1 MPETESWELL
11 GVHALFASEPMRRL
25 LDLVRRVA
33 RTDEA
38 VLVTGESGSGKEVIA
53 RAIHHFSL
61 RAGRDSGPQIRMFI
75 TGARPWA
82 ALRQPL
88 STSTAR

>member
-1 MPETESWELL
+1 
-11 GVHALFASEPMRRL
+11 MRRL

-38 VLVTGESGSGKEVIA
+38 VLITGESGSGKEVIA

-61 RAGRDSGPQIRMFI
+61 RAGRDWVDINC
-75 TGARPWA
+75 A
-82 ALRQPL
+82 AIPEHLMESEL
-88 STSTAR
+88 FGY